1 MIIVCPC
8 GARNSAFNPRCVRC
22 GAPIVEPK
30 KSLDAPSFSAG
41 PRDIAPGDRVG
52 DFVLEAMLG
61 SGTIGRVFRAR
72 HIDGSLAALKV
83 LHPHLVQNEDARARF
98 LREAR
103 ALSNVQH
110 RSIGRIIGAFEV
122 SGSSFLALELYD
134 GISLRGVLDA
144 RSKLAPAAAVPLL
157 RELVE
162 ALGALHEAGWIHRDL
177 KPENVMVLD
186 HQAAAPKDVRL
197 LDFGLA
203 RPLVLG
209 TEDVRTAA
217 GTFVGSLAY
226 AAPEQI
232 LGDAITPATDWWS
245 LGILAFELLAGRRP
259 FQGSSRPVM
268 ARNLLREAPPALD
281 VDRRLAG
288 WVEALL
294 AKDAHRRPASF
305 RDVLAALDAAA

>member
-1 MIIVCPC
+1 
-8 GARNSAFNPRCVRC
+8 
-22 GAPIVEPK
+22 
-30 KSLDAPSFSAG
+30 
-41 PRDIAPGDRVG
+41 VG
-52 DFVLEAMLG
+52 DYVLEALLG

-72 HIDGSLAALKV
+72 HVDGSVAALKV
-83 LHPHLVQNEDARARF
+83 LHPHLVQNEDARTRF

-110 RSIGRIIGAFEV
+110 RSVGRIIGAFEV
-122 SGSSFLALELYD
+122 SGCSLLALELYD
-134 GISLRGVLDA
+134 GVSLRGLLDA
-144 RSKLAPAAAVPLL
+144 RTKLAPAAAVPLL

-186 HQAAAPKDVRL
+186 HQAASPKDVRL

-232 LGDAITPATDWWS
+232 LGDPITPATDWWS
-245 LGILAFELLAGRRP
+245 LGILAYELLAGHRP

-268 ARNLLREAPPALD
+268 ARNLLREAPPTLD
-281 VDRRLAG
+281 VDRKLAL

-294 AKDAHRRPASF
+294 AKDAHRRPASH
-305 RDVLAALDAAA
+305 RDVLAALNAAA